1 MFFGSRKQK
10 CLSKSPTKAELVA
23 LSEKNGFIE
32 LLGEM
37 VAFMINTQ
45 CREPLVYQDND
56 LVIEMVTS
64 GGGVTRTKKNAYK
77 NVSCFRGGK
86 QKVSGDIICW
96 YKRHESRA

>member
-1 MFFGSRKQK
+1 VFFGSRKQK

-45 CREPLVYQDND
+45 CREPLVYQDNTS
-56 LVIEMVTS
+56 VIEMVTS
-64 GGGVTRTKKNAYK
+64 GGGVTRTKQMCTRMFLVLAAVNE
-77 NVSCFRGGK
+77 R
-86 QKVSGDIICW
+86 
-96 YKRHESRA
+96 